1 MAGWQGH
8 CLFGFLPPESR
19 PVGSHLGGAMRVN
32 GLVAGGL
39 AALLGACQPVGGV
52 EGAKPA
58 SAVAAADWSL
68 TVTRT
73 LRIRQDEYAPLVI
86 TLRRDRPYVLK
97 IVNGDDV
104 AHAFSAPDFFQAIA
118 VKSVG
123 PADQVVEPGS
133 SIDLPAG
140 QTRELAFVP
149 LRDGYYSFADGWTG
163 RLLGGILGTRGLIVV
178 EAIRQP

>member
-1 MAGWQGH
+1 
-8 CLFGFLPPESR
+8 
-19 PVGSHLGGAMRVN
+19 MRVN
-32 GLVAGGL
+32 GIVAGGL
-39 AALLGACQPVGGV
+39 AVLLGACQAGDGV
-52 EGAKPA
+52 EGAADTLAPSKTAPV
-58 SAVAAADWSL
+58 VATADWSL

-97 IVNGDDV
+97 LINGDDA
-104 AHAFSAPDFFQAIA
+104 AHVFSAPDFFQAIA
-118 VKSVG
+118 VKSLM
-123 PADQVVEPGS
+123 PADQAIEPGWAPS

-149 LRDGYYSFADGWTG
+149 VRDGYYSFADGWTG